1 MIRTLLAIGLAAA
14 LGGCAGRLT
23 YTGPAV
29 PQAGVH
35 DKTVNQTYDRTWAA
49 SIQSF
54 ERHGLT
60 VASADKTSGLISLGF
75 SGKPEQYLDCGQ
87 VESMVINP
95 RSPARRV
102 YQFPAASGHQVY
114 EQLMRGNLYDVDR
127 RLTLGA
133 TVNVMLRPDGRNRTR
148 ITVNTQYQLTRTVHI
163 GNLADRHDEP
173 VSDTIAFTTGSR
185 GTFPGVGQATQCIAT
200 GQLER
205 EILGMIS

>member
-1 MIRTLLAIGLAAA
+1 MIRTILAIALVAV

-29 PQAGVH
+29 PQAGIH
-35 DKTVNQTYDRTWAA
+35 DKTVNQTYDRAWTA

-54 ERHGLT
+54 ERQGLT
-60 VASADKTSGLISLGF
+60 VASADKASGLVSLKF

-87 VESMVINP
+87 VESMVVNP
-95 RSPARRV
+95 RSPAKRV
-102 YQFPAASGHQVY
+102 YQFPAASDHQVY

-127 RLTLGA
+127 RLTLGG
-133 TVNVMLRPDGRNRTR
+133 TVNVMFRRDGRNRTR
-148 ITVNTQYQLTRTVHI
+148 ITVNTQYQLTRTVQI
-163 GNLADRHDEP
+163 GNVTGRHYEP

-185 GTFPGVGQATQCIAT
+185 GTFPGFGQATQCIAT